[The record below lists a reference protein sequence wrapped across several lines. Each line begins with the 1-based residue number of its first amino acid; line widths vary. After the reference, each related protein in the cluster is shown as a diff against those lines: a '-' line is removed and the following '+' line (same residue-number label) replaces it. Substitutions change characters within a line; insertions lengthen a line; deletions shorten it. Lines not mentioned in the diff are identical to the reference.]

1 MGRKYDKIYYI
12 CKIKTEP
19 INCSGSVF
27 EIRTSKNRKE
37 VLKMKKEL
45 IFDEM
50 TELESEI
57 SNFQFFENELNA
69 EELAILYSVM
79 YQINKYRSLLG

>member
-1 MGRKYDKIYYI
+1 
-12 CKIKTEP
+12 
-19 INCSGSVF
+19 
-27 EIRTSKNRKE
+27 
-37 VLKMKKEL
+37 
-45 IFDEM
+45 M